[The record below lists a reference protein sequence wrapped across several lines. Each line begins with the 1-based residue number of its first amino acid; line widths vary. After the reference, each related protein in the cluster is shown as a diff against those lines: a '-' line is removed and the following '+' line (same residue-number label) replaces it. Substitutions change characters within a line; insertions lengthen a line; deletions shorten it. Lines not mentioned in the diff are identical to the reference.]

1 VRKVRKMAE
10 ISAKDVKA
18 LRDATGAGMMDS
30 KKALQEAGGDLEAAK
45 RLLREKGLADAAKRT
60 GRSAS
65 EGIVYAYMHKPD
77 PNYPPKLGVL
87 VELNCE
93 TDFVAK
99 TEQFERLA
107 KDIAMHI
114 SFADPSWTTRDEVPQ
129 SIIDEES
136 SIYAKQAKDSG
147 KPENVIEKIVTGK
160 LEGFYK
166 ERVLMDQE
174 WIQDKS
180 KSIATLID
188 EARSSMGENVS
199 IGRFFRIRVGEGSGA

>member
-1 VRKVRKMAE
+1 MAE

-18 LRDATGAGMMDS
+18 LRDATGAGMMDA
-30 KKALQEAGGDLEAAK
+30 KKALVETGGDLDKAK

-60 GRSAS
+60 GRAAT
-65 EGIVYAYMHKPD
+65 EGIVYSYMHKPD

-87 VELNCE
+87 LELNCE

-99 TEQFERLA
+99 TEAFERLA

-114 SFADPSWTTRDEVPQ
+114 SFADPTWTRREEVPQ
-129 SIIDEES
+129 DILDEEA

-147 KPENVIEKIVTGK
+147 KPAQVIEKIVAGK
-160 LEGFYK
+160 MESFYK
-166 ERVLMDQE
+166 ERVLLDQE

-180 KSIATLID
+180 KTIATLID
-188 EARSSMGENVS
+188 EARSSMGENVGV
-199 IGRFFRIRVGEGSGA
+199 GRFARIRVGEGAGE

>member
-1 VRKVRKMAE
+1 MAD

-18 LRDATGAGMMDS
+18 LRETTGAGMMDC
-30 KKALQEAGGDLEAAK
+30 KKALAEANGDLEAAK
-45 RLLREKGLADAAKRT
+45 RILREKGLADAAKKT
-60 GRSAS
+60 GRTTS
-65 EGIVYAYMHKPD
+65 EGIVYSYMHKPD
-77 PNYPPKLGVL
+77 PNYPSKLGVL

-99 TEQFERLA
+99 TEGFERLA

-147 KPENVIEKIVTGK
+147 KPDNVIEKIVTGK

-166 ERVLMDQE
+166 ENVLLDQE
-174 WIQDKS
+174 WIQDKD
-180 KSIATLID
+180 KTIATLIE
-188 EARSSMGENVS
+188 EAKGSMGENVS
-199 IGRFFRIRVGEGSGA
+199 IGRFSRIRVGESSGA

>member
-1 VRKVRKMAE
+1 MAE

-18 LRDATGAGMMDS
+18 LRDATGAGMMDA
-30 KKALQEAGGDLEAAK
+30 KKALVETGGDLDKAK

-60 GRSAS
+60 GRAAT
-65 EGIVYAYMHKPD
+65 EGIVYSYMHKPD

-87 VELNCE
+87 LELNCE

-99 TEQFERLA
+99 TEAFERLA

-114 SFADPSWTTRDEVPQ
+114 SFADPSWTRREEVPQ
-129 SIIDEES
+129 DILDEES

-147 KPENVIEKIVTGK
+147 KPEQVIEKIVAGK
-160 LEGFYK
+160 MESFYK
-166 ERVLMDQE
+166 ERVLLDQE

-180 KSIATLID
+180 KTIAILID
-188 EARSSMGENVS
+188 EARSSMGENVGVGS
-199 IGRFFRIRVGEGSGA
+199 FARIRVGEGGGE